1 MTETGGAG
9 VAGGAG
15 GIEVIE
21 VTAMP
26 DVRAVSTL
34 FTDVWGQS
42 DEGAPLH
49 SEVMRSLLHAGGAVT
64 VARSGSRLLG
74 AAVLAP
80 ATPAGTAYSL
90 LAAVA
95 PGTADRGIGR
105 AIKLRQREW
114 ALARGISQ
122 IRWTFDPLVA
132 RNARFNLSV
141 LGATAASYE
150 VAFLGTA
157 ADDPST
163 PEEDRLDVVWDL
175 TSEPSVEELS
185 LGGTPIASGPDGA
198 PFVRAEGEGR
208 WIRVPHDVV
217 ALRRTQPA
225 QAEDWRLAVREQ
237 FLDAFAAGLVA
248 TGVSRSSWYHLTPA

>member
-1 MTETGGAG
+1 MSGMSD
-9 VAGGAG
+9 VV
-15 GIEVIE
+15 ISEVS
-21 VTAMP
+21 AMP

-49 SEVMRSLLHAGGAVT
+49 SEVMKSLIHAGGAVT

-95 PGTADRGIGR
+95 PGTSDRGIGR
-105 AIKLRQREW
+105 ALKLRQREW
-114 ALARGISQ
+114 ALAQGITQ

-141 LGATAASYE
+141 LGATARDYE
-150 VAFLGTA
+150 VAFLGTVE
-157 ADDPST
+157 DDPET

-175 TSEPSVEELS
+175 TAEPAAVELE
-185 LGGTPIASGPDGA
+185 LGGTPIASGPDAA
-198 PFVRAEGEGR
+198 PFVRADGDAR
-208 WIRVPHDVV
+208 WIRVPHDIV

-225 QAEDWRLAVREQ
+225 QAEEWRLAVRDQ
-237 FLDAFAAGLVA
+237 FLDAFGAGLVA
-248 TGVSRSSWYHLTPA
+248 TGVSRSSWYHLEAPR